1 MEKLKMN
8 TSVCGF
14 QRTPIL
20 DNTTGQESGTFC
32 HDSVVDLDSAEC

>member
-32 HDSVVDLDSAEC
+32 HDSVVDLGSAEC